1 VYFTAE
7 GAMPIN
13 AQAKGLSTLTLWRAA
28 LNCPP
33 KGLTLFK
40 CNLSGIK
47 DRGATIRNPMAP
59 TPSRTI
65 FFQSHI
71 DLGAKMIDFGGWEM
85 PIHYGSQISE
95 HIHTRNVSSI
105 FDVSHM
111 AVVDLFGKSSEQFLK
126 FLLANNVAKIEVPN
140 RGLYSCM
147 LNPDG
152 GIIDD
157 LIVYHLE
164 DRYRLV
170 INASTAANDLTWIL
184 EQSKNYPSVEIIP
197 RRLGLGQCHAPE
209 VLLAIQ
215 GPQALKSLQIAFP
228 NISHE
233 LESIS
238 YFQARFLP
246 SAFGNLMFARTGY
259 TGEDGFEISIP
270 LENGNAVWDYL
281 TQSPHNV
288 LPAGLGARDTLRIE
302 AGYNLYGQDM
312 NSSTSPL
319 DSGLGWTVEL
329 QSERDFIGK
338 NALLKNGKQW
348 DFLGLVLLSKGIL
361 RAHQQVVTPFGNGEI
376 CSGTYS
382 PSLEKSIGLA
392 RLPIGQILN
401 SVVQVNIRNQL
412 IDAKIVKPQ
421 FVRKGQI
428 LI

>member
-1 VYFTAE
+1 
-7 GAMPIN
+7 
-13 AQAKGLSTLTLWRAA
+13 
-28 LNCPP
+28 
-33 KGLTLFK
+33 
-40 CNLSGIK
+40 
-47 DRGATIRNPMAP
+47 MAP
-59 TPSRTI
+59 TPARTI

-71 DLGAKMIDFGGWEM
+71 DIGAKMIDFGGWEM

-95 HIHTRNVSSI
+95 HIHTRNVVSI

-111 AVVDLFGKSSEQFLK
+111 AVVDLFGANSEQFLK
-126 FLLANNVAKIEVPN
+126 FLLANNVDKIKAPN

-147 LNPDG
+147 LNLEG

-170 INASTAANDLTWIL
+170 INASTAADDLTWIL
-184 EQSKNYPSVEIIP
+184 EQSKNYPGIEIIP
-197 RRLGLGQCHAPE
+197 RRLGLGECHGPE

-215 GPQALKSLQIAFP
+215 GPQALKSLQTAFP
-228 NISHE
+228 NISKE

-238 YFQARFLP
+238 YFHARFLP
-246 SAFGNLMFARTGY
+246 SPFGNLMFARTGY

-270 LENGNAVWDYL
+270 LENGNAVWNYL
-281 TQSPHNV
+281 TQSPHNI

-312 NSSTSPL
+312 SSTTSPL
-319 DSGLGWTVEL
+319 DSGLGWTVDL
-329 QSERDFIGK
+329 HSERDFIGK
-338 NALLKNGKQW
+338 TALLKNGKQW
-348 DFLGLVLLSKGIL
+348 DFLGLVLLSKGII
-361 RAHQQVVTPFGNGEI
+361 RGHQQVVTPLGNGEI

-392 RLPIGQILN
+392 RLPVGQVLN